1 MVRTAYYPTPF
12 DTPSPAFVFSVNN
25 NKKKKKVSLPK
36 SPTRRRQFEER
47 LLAKLFEG
55 EKENKSRL
63 EYSNYYSTGDT
74 DIYVEAVLRPIK
86 GKAH

>member
-1 MVRTAYYPTPF
+1 MPQEGEKGKNEKVRERRK
-12 DTPSPAFVFSVNN
+12 N

-36 SPTRRRQFEER
+36 SPTKRRQFEER